1 MYSIL
6 ISFNFYFY
14 NLNLRLKSQRNIEQL
29 NAHLIAEEIAKIRK
43 MLPVEYRQKT
53 DLFETQLETLK
64 NVRHVSKVLRS

>member
-1 MYSIL
+1 M

-64 NVRHVSKVLRS
+64 NVRHVSRVLRS